1 MTPQDRLKFFDQIN
15 RLHERTIDLIR
26 ESLRAG
32 ALDVKYEM
40 TEYLN
45 VYAAALRDLFEE
57 GDVDG

>member
-1 MTPQDRLKFFDQIN
+1 MTSQDRLKFFDQIT
-15 RLHERTIDLIR
+15 RLHERTGEILR

-32 ALDVKYEM
+32 ALDVKYEV

-45 VYAAALRDLFEE
+45 VYAAAMRDLFEE

>member
-1 MTPQDRLKFFDQIN
+1 MTSQDRLKFFDQIT
-15 RLHERTIDLIR
+15 RLHERTVEIIR

-32 ALDVKYEM
+32 ALDVKYEV

-45 VYAAALRDLFEE
+45 VYAAAMRDLFEE